1 MYCIH
6 TECSSR
12 CVDVWKLTQ
21 KSSFFFLVWV
31 PIFDGEFI
39 TDTPKNLL
47 ESGKINQKDVM
58 IGERLTCVGFDED
71 ANATYWQIARGLSCN
86 QNIHRKYS
94 KVLPMIELSINLKLF
109 FRSYF

>member
-1 MYCIH
+1 M
-6 TECSSR
+6 
-12 CVDVWKLTQ
+12 WKLSQ

-58 IGERLTCVGFDED
+58 IGERLTCVGFGED
-71 ANATYWQIARGLSCN
+71 ANATYWQIARGL
-86 QNIHRKYS
+86 
-94 KVLPMIELSINLKLF
+94 LSFMQPKHPQEILQGISNDRIIYQSETLF
-109 FRSYF
+109 SDLISSPSI

>member
-39 TDTPKNLL
+39 TDTPKNQL

-58 IGERLTCVGFDED
+58 IGVTKDEGTTMFGTVLFKTQ
-71 ANATYWQIARGLSCN
+71 AFQYTN
-86 QNIHRKYS
+86 YS
-94 KVLPMIELSINLKLF
+94 DLCKSDRYEL
-109 FRSYF
+109 